1 NASTTDLPTILTR
14 LFIIFVAACHRAV
27 SDATDRSPYDLIL
40 KAMLLIRMLFMAE
53 SMTGRENS
61 ERLLTLEALKGCW
74 DMYID
79 RPVEN
84 IEGSI
89 LALREL
95 LSTFILILPIVLER
109 HLTLFATV
117 FLPRTTALLHETFCF
132 RSGVLARDILKIAA
146 ERDAD
151 VVKKALTEHPQW
163 TGGLASREELILAR
177 LDDLNSI
184 LLRIHMWE
192 PPADGRL
199 SRFVQYHHALDAKTS
214 VEMIDPSELVKRYG
228 KRELGDVLG
237 SRRDDFSAASG
248 DNLTALRWSV
258 ACCI

>member
-1 NASTTDLPTILTR
+1 
-14 LFIIFVAACHRAV
+14 
-27 SDATDRSPYDLIL
+27 
-40 KAMLLIRMLFMAE
+40 MLLIRMLFMAE

-184 LLRIHMWE
+184 LLRM
-192 PPADGRL
+192 
-199 SRFVQYHHALDAKTS
+199 FVQYHHALDAKTS
-214 VEMIDPSELVKRYG
+214 VEVSERW
-228 KRELGDVLG
+228 
-237 SRRDDFSAASG
+237 RRTSTLASG
-248 DNLTALRWSV
+248 WSTVSVFVSYALNLARAKFYGSWEKRMS
-258 ACCI
+258 

>member
-1 NASTTDLPTILTR
+1 
-14 LFIIFVAACHRAV
+14 
-27 SDATDRSPYDLIL
+27 
-40 KAMLLIRMLFMAE
+40 
-53 SMTGRENS
+53 
-61 ERLLTLEALKGCW
+61 
-74 DMYID
+74 MYID

-184 LLRIHMWE
+184 LLRM
-192 PPADGRL
+192 
-199 SRFVQYHHALDAKTS
+199 FVQYHHALDAKTS